1 MNQQTTDHLLVTQKD
16 SAATL
21 TMNRPKD
28 WNALSLDMRHAM
40 FEAVERIEHDPSVRC
55 VVLRGAGGTF
65 MAGGD
70 IKNFTEHTDKPSSQR
85 AAYFERRVHNISLM
99 LISLQRMNKPVI
111 ASVEGAAAG
120 IGMSLMMACDLAIA
134 TTDSVYR
141 FAYSA
146 IGASPDGSGSYYLP
160 RLIGT
165 RRALELSLLADK
177 IDAQTA
183 HQYGLVNFLV
193 DPAEIEP
200 QTQKLAIRLANS
212 ATRSLAAIKKLMYS
226 SHTNSLETQLAM
238 EAEYFGKCAAT
249 QDWIEGVTAF
259 NEKRKPEFKGN

>member
-1 MNQQTTDHLLVTQKD
+1 MNQQTTDHLLVSQKNGV
-16 SAATL
+16 ATL
-21 TMNRPKD
+21 TMNRPKSL
-28 WNALSLDMRHAM
+28 NALSMDMRHAM
-40 FEAVERIEHDPSVRC
+40 FEAVDQIEHDPSVRC

-70 IKNFTEHTDKPSSQR
+70 IKNFAEHTDKPSSQR
-85 AAYFERRVHNISLM
+85 AAYFERRVHNLSPM

-160 RLIGT
+160 RLVGT

-193 DPAEIEP
+193 DPAEIE
-200 QTQKLAIRLANS
+200 TETEKLSKRLANS
-212 ATRSLAAIKKLMYS
+212 ATQSLAAIKKLMHS

-249 QDWIEGVTAF
+249 QDWVEGVSAF